1 MIGENLK
8 RIRKSKKIT
17 LQQLEN
23 KTGITNSYISAIEN
37 GKKNNPS
44 QDVLE
49 RLAAALEVPVS
60 AFFDNID
67 IRKIEKNNDIR
78 GIERDR
84 DLERIERARSKMS
97 EKEKEKMMKV
107 LEASFDDFFD
117 D

>member
-8 RIRKSKKIT
+8 KIRKSKKIT

-78 GIERDR
+78 GSERDR
-84 DLERIERARSKMS
+84 DLERIERARSWI
-97 EKEKEKMMKV
+97 
-107 LEASFDDFFD
+107 LILFILFFD
-117 D
+117 PNECGSQSVVRIL